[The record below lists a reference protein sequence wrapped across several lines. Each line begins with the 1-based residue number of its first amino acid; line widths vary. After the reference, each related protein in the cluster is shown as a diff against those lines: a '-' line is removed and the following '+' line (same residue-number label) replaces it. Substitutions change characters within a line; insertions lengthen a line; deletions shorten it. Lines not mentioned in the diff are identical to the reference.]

1 MDVFHKVRMSD
12 FVILDP
18 SAPCTCIYDFRP
30 QSFPLVECMDIFFS
44 QEDVPEICFVNYY
57 QSKATL
63 QNKQTTVKMYQK
75 MSNQNTKKSPEGSKL
90 RYLTVSEGW
99 E

>member
-1 MDVFHKVRMSD
+1 M
-12 FVILDP
+12 
-18 SAPCTCIYDFRP
+18 
-30 QSFPLVECMDIFFS
+30 
-44 QEDVPEICFVNYY
+44 
-57 QSKATL
+57 L

-90 RYLTVSEGW
+90 RFLTVREGW